1 MSEKENTTTELNKDS
16 ASFDPSP
23 SPEFLREKIKQKP
36 INKKKLLRRT
46 LFTVFAAA
54 VFGLVA
60 CVTFLLLEPLI
71 SSKITHNTST
81 PVEPEESTVVLDIE
95 DEINP
100 EDMYATDTEM
110 IEEALQGNVA
120 DVSKDI
126 QTIENMISDIKFGV
140 EDYRTVYKELNA
152 LAETV
157 CNSVVTVT
165 GYTEETDVLSNN
177 FSNNSVVSGL
187 IVADNGRSLLILAK
201 NEELFAA
208 NKIILTFCNSDMA
221 EGTIQCFDDIT
232 KYMIISVDRSALKAE
247 TLDIAKPAKIGT
259 SRSSTLKGS
268 PIMALGSPTGI
279 TNSISYGV
287 VTSDTQP
294 INIVDADYMII
305 NTDIDCASNASGI
318 IVNFRGYVLGI
329 IDTEYSPTP
338 GDNMLHAL
346 GITELKPL
354 IEKLS
359 NKESKAYLGVT
370 GTDITVDMAKMY
382 NIPEGIYF
390 SNVDIDSPAMY
401 AGLQSGDI
409 LTAVNGKAP
418 NSYHDFINWLY
429 SCEPGE
435 EVRLTIS
442 RQSVDNYISL
452 TLTATLG
459 QIDYEIV
466 QTEE

>member
-81 PVEPEESTVVLDIE
+81 PVEPEVSTVVLDIE

-165 GYTEETDVLSNN
+165 G
-177 FSNNSVVSGL
+177 
-187 IVADNGRSLLILAK
+187 
-201 NEELFAA
+201 
-208 NKIILTFCNSDMA
+208 
-221 EGTIQCFDDIT
+221 
-232 KYMIISVDRSALKAE
+232 
-247 TLDIAKPAKIGT
+247 
-259 SRSSTLKGS
+259 
-268 PIMALGSPTGI
+268 
-279 TNSISYGV
+279 
-287 VTSDTQP
+287 
-294 INIVDADYMII
+294 
-305 NTDIDCASNASGI
+305 
-318 IVNFRGYVLGI
+318 
-329 IDTEYSPTP
+329 
-338 GDNMLHAL
+338 
-346 GITELKPL
+346 
-354 IEKLS
+354 
-359 NKESKAYLGVT
+359 
-370 GTDITVDMAKMY
+370 
-382 NIPEGIYF
+382 
-390 SNVDIDSPAMY
+390 
-401 AGLQSGDI
+401 
-409 LTAVNGKAP
+409 
-418 NSYHDFINWLY
+418 
-429 SCEPGE
+429 
-435 EVRLTIS
+435 
-442 RQSVDNYISL
+442 
-452 TLTATLG
+452 
-459 QIDYEIV
+459 
-466 QTEE
+466 